1 MSSKII
7 IKNVEPEYN
16 GQRIDKFLSETLPE
30 YSRSF
35 IQKVVKDGGVLVD
48 EKCVK
53 SNYKLSA
60 GQILKL
66 NVPELVEPDI
76 IPEDIALDILYEDD
90 DIIVVNKPKGMVVHP
105 AAGHYTGTLV
115 NALMYHCRDNLS
127 GINGVTRPGI
137 VHRIDMNTTGV
148 LVACKNDAAH
158 IFLSEQLAVHS
169 ITRKYNAIVHNSFKD
184 NSGTVDAP
192 IGRHHIDRKK
202 MAIDYKNGRNAV
214 THYSVIS
221 NYGKYAHI
229 ECQLETGRTHQIRVH
244 MSSIGHP
251 LLGDDVYG
259 SGKSPYRLEGQTLH
273 ARVLGFVHPSTRKY
287 MEFEAPLPDY
297 FKEIIVDLDNKCK

>member
-1 MSSKII
+1 M
-7 IKNVEPEYN
+7 
-16 GQRIDKFLSETLPE
+16 
-30 YSRSF
+30 
-35 IQKVVKDGGVLVD
+35 
-48 EKCVK
+48 
-53 SNYKLSA
+53 
-60 GQILKL
+60 
-66 NVPELVEPDI
+66 
-76 IPEDIALDILYEDD
+76 
-90 DIIVVNKPKGMVVHP
+90 
-105 AAGHYTGTLV
+105 
-115 NALMYHCRDNLS
+115 
-127 GINGVTRPGI
+127 
-137 VHRIDMNTTGV
+137 
-148 LVACKNDAAH
+148 DA
-158 IFLSEQLAVHS
+158 
-169 ITRKYNAIVHNSFKD
+169 R
-184 NSGTVDAP
+184 

-273 ARVLGFVHPSTRKY
+273 ARVLGFVHPSTGKY

-297 FKEIIVDLDNKCK
+297 FKEIIVDLENKCK